1 MAKIVLTNPVVYIN
15 GVNLSDHI
23 TQLSIDQTWAEV
35 DTTAFGDAAVRRV
48 AGLGDNSVSIDF
60 QQDFAATSVDQ
71 TINPL
76 VGSTAPVQV
85 WASGSATSSTNPKYT
100 FNVLVNEWH
109 PIGGAVGD
117 LAMASV
123 TWPCD
128 GTVARAT
135 A

>member
-1 MAKIVLTNPVVYIN
+1 MAKIVLTNPVVYIG
-15 GVNLSDHI
+15 GVNLSDHV
-23 TQLSIDQTWAEV
+23 TSVSIDETYAEV

-48 AGLGDNSVSIDF
+48 AGLIDASISFEF
-60 QQDFAATSVDQ
+60 QQDMASTSVEQ
-71 TINPL
+71 TISPL
-76 VGSTAPVQV
+76 LGGTAPVMI
-85 WASGSATSSTNPKYT
+85 WANGSTTTSTNKKYT
-100 FNVLVNEWH
+100 ANVLCNEWH

-117 LAMASV
+117 LAMVSV

>member
-1 MAKIVLTNPVVYIN
+1 MAKIVLTNPVVYIG

-23 TQLSIDQTWAEV
+23 TSVSIDETYAEV

-48 AGLGDNSVSIDF
+48 AGLIDASISFEF
-60 QQDFAATSVDQ
+60 QQDQASASVEQ
-71 TINPL
+71 TISPL
-76 VGSTAPVQV
+76 LGGTAPVMI
-85 WASGSATSSTNPKYT
+85 WASGSTTSSTNKKYT
-100 FNVLVNEWH
+100 ANVLCNEWH

-117 LAMASV
+117 LAMVSV